1 MNVLVTGAAGYIGS
15 SLVKRLSENAKVYAF
30 DNLFYNQ
37 GTLVAGSFVKD
48 NVTFYNEDVND
59 WSSNF
64 LGLYESISNFRKS
77 CPFSPPCLK
86 DVGKT

>member
-15 SLVKRLSENAKVYAF
+15 SLVRRLSENARVYAF

-59 WSSNF
+59 WS
-64 LGLYESISNFRKS
+64 
-77 CPFSPPCLK
+77 
-86 DVGKT
+86 